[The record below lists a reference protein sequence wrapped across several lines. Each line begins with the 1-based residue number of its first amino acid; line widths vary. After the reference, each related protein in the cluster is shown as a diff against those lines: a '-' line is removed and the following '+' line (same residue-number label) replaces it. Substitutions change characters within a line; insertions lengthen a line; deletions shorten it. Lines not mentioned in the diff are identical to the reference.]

1 MRIETKVVNKR
12 LQKTVKEILKLRPK
26 LIEEMYAQVCSCT
39 QNLLIKEKLNFTCLH
54 VELARNRL
62 FGLYPPK
69 LCFHSRASNAVAL

>member
-1 MRIETKVVNKR
+1 MHIETKVVNKR
-12 LQKTVKEILKLRPK
+12 LQKTVKEILKLRPN

-62 FGLYPPK
+62 FGLYFVPP
-69 LCFHSRASNAVAL
+69 

>member
-12 LQKTVKEILKLRPK
+12 LQKTVKEILKLRSK

>member
-26 LIEEMYAQVCSCT
+26 LIEEMYAQVFSCT

-54 VELARNRL
+54 VELARNSL

-69 LCFHSRASNAVAL
+69 LCFHSRASNVVAL